1 MTDINCRKRSV
12 WHVFTV
18 MLQQH
23 DDFGR
28 LLSGYYALIQD
39 DDLVTTMVMAMAIV
53 IVILIVHYYHHHLL
67 LVFNVVLGFRVG
79 HQHRR
84 FV

>member
-1 MTDINCRKRSV
+1 
-12 WHVFTV
+12 

-39 DDLVTTMVMAMAIV
+39 DLVTTMVMAMAIV
-53 IVILIVHYYHHHLL
+53 ILILIVHYYHLL